1 MDADADIVFGASEV
15 VRVAAGATAIAWAL
29 TRVSALV
36 RIPVVAGVV
45 ISHDVINSVAVV
57 INIITI
63 SFKGFNIIVSRAD
76 QLLIFFHIFL
86 LSAGLVQGE
95 HLI

>member
-1 MDADADIVFGASEV
+1 MDAHADIVFGASEV
-15 VRVAAGATAIAWAL
+15 VRVGAGATAIAWVL
-29 TRVSALV
+29 TGFCALV

-45 ISHDVINSVAVV
+45 ISHDVINSVTV
-57 INIITI
+57 IMKTCRALIC
-63 SFKGFNIIVSRAD
+63 FNIIVSRAD

>member
-15 VRVAAGATAIAWAL
+15 FRVGAGVTAIAWVL

-45 ISHDVINSVAVV
+45 ISHDVIKFIAVIFVKKDV
-57 INIITI
+57 IN
-63 SFKGFNIIVSRAD
+63 SGAD
-76 QLLIFFHIFL
+76 
-86 LSAGLVQGE
+86 
-95 HLI
+95 